1 MNIHFT
7 YADNETGRQ
16 IVRHLI
22 HSGLNVQVSEILF
35 AGRQYLEIYLQNGR
49 NVHRFMN
56 NRPAMHLAMN
66 EAKAFAVLQANK
78 VQCWDREEDSIIR
91 VYQILVC
98 DLEILSIRVETLGK
112 GAKVKYLKE
121 NDSMKAAQLA
131 RKALILLGLD
141 ILMVEIVL
149 TGKRKW
155 KIAGFELS
163 PQLREKDIERLA
175 NKLEDLCLEDEH
187 EVKMGADPEF
197 MLVNSRSGRMVA
209 ASEFFPKE
217 GMVGC
222 DAIRLPNRQQRP
234 IAEIRPRPD
243 RDPQI
248 LIGNIRDALRTA
260 NRMAPYQNVKWV
272 AGSQPFPGYS
282 IGGHIHFSNVSLNS
296 GLLRALDNYLGI
308 PIFLIEDQSTAVK
321 RRKRYGRLSE
331 YRLKNH
337 GGFEYRTPGSWLVS
351 KDIATA
357 VLCLAKIVVSRY
369 YELKDNYLNNAEA
382 QLAFYK
388 GNQDYFR
395 VIFPQ
400 LWDDI
405 EALDLTQQYLDEI
418 SLIPWMI
425 KNRIAWDEKK
435 DLRKT
440 WKIANPKK
448 KSGQFIEAEA
458 YQEPVFAPEFDGYPL
473 IPSLMESDLGH
484 NENRLHRRP
493 PNQTIAPQSHNPR
506 SNNGSVTV
514 ANRIHPTRQ
523 GIETNNPDMARVIG
537 PEHIRRALT
546 NLENISASPG
556 VTAGYQP
563 L

>member
-1 MNIHFT
+1 MNIHFI

-16 IVRHLI
+16 IVQHLI
-22 HSGLNVQVSEILF
+22 HSGLYVQVNETLF
-35 AGRQYLEIYLQNGR
+35 AGRQYLEIYLQNGP
-49 NVHRFMN
+49 NVQNRIIN
-56 NRPAMHLAMN
+56 NRSAMHLAMN

-78 VQCWDREEDSIIR
+78 IPCLNREEDSINR
-91 VYQILVC
+91 VYQILIC
-98 DLEILSIRVETLGK
+98 DLDILSIRVETRGK
-112 GAKVKYLKE
+112 AARVKYLKE

-131 RKALILLGLD
+131 RRVLILLGLD
-141 ILMVEIVL
+141 MLMVEIVL

-155 KIAGFELS
+155 KIAGFDLS
-163 PQLREKDIERLA
+163 PQLREKDIERLV
-175 NKLEDLCLEDEH
+175 NKLEALCFQDEH
-187 EVKMGADPEF
+187 EVKLGADPEF

-243 RDPQI
+243 RDPQN
-248 LIGNIRDALRTA
+248 LISNIREALRSA

-308 PIFLIEDQSTAVK
+308 PVFLIEDQVTAVK
-321 RRKRYGRLSE
+321 RRRRYGRLSD
-331 YRLKNH
+331 YRLKSH

-369 YELKDNYLNNAEA
+369 YELNGNYLNNAEA

-395 VIFPQ
+395 AIFPQ
-400 LWDDI
+400 LWDEI
-405 EALDLTQQYLDEI
+405 EALDLAQQYAAEI

-425 KNRIAWDEKK
+425 KNRIAWDEKT

-440 WKIANPKK
+440 WKIATRSKK
-448 KSGQFIEAEA
+448 KPGQFIEAEA
-458 YQEPVFAPEFDGYPL
+458 YPEPVIAPDLNGAPFN
-473 IPSLMESDLGH
+473 PSLLESY
-484 NENRLHRRP
+484 RPRMRP
-493 PNQTIAPQSHNPR
+493 PIHTTALRSRSRR
-506 SNNGSVTV
+506 SNNGSVPG
-514 ANRIHPTRQ
+514 ANNIHPAHH
-523 GIETNNPDMARVIG
+523 GMETNNPDMVRVIG

-546 NLENISASPG
+546 NLENVNASPNA
-556 VTAGYQP
+556 TAGY
-563 L
+563 